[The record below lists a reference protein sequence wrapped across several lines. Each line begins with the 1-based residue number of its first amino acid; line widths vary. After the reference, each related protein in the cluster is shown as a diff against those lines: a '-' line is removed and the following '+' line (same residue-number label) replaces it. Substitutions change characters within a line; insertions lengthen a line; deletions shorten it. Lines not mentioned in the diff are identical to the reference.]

1 MRAIVGGWS
10 VDTVYSFYSGQ
21 FLTPAWSGP
30 DPTGTAYTTG
40 TTPATVT
47 IRPNYLHDT
56 NLPVDQRTVSRWF
69 DVSAFA
75 APTPG
80 SFGSAAKGVIKGPGL
95 NQWDAGIAKNIVF
108 LETGEPALG
117 NDRDELL
124 QSPGLVKSGDE
135 HLGSQPGWSD
145 QRRRR
150 VSLARPAR
158 RAGVPHG
165 NSPGILDPRSR
176 KRGAELARVLSGV
189 RPARRQVSRP
199 HSVCYLTAIRFGG
212 SP

>member
-10 VDTVYSFYSGQ
+10 IDTVYSFYSGQ
-21 FLTPAWSGP
+21 FLTPACSGP
-30 DPTGTAYTTG
+30 DPTGTTYTTG

-108 LETGEPALG
+108 LERVNLRWEMTATNFFNHPAWSNPATNIADLSQAG
-117 NDRDELL
+117 
-124 QSPGLVKSGDE
+124 VISGAA
-135 HLGSQPGWSD
+135 GSHSLDQPG
-145 QRRRR
+145 
-150 VSLARPAR
+150 ARAFR
-158 RAGVPHG
+158 M
-165 NSPGILDPRSR
+165 GIRL
-176 KRGAELARVLSGV
+176 E
-189 RPARRQVSRP
+189 
-199 HSVCYLTAIRFGG
+199 F
-212 SP
+212 

>member
-10 VDTVYSFYSGQ
+10 IDTVYSFYSGQ

-30 DPTGTAYTTG
+30 DPTGTTYTTG

-95 NQWDAGIAKNIVF
+95 NQWDAGIAKKYRF
-108 LETGEPALG
+108 SGAGEPALG
-117 NDRDELL
+117 DDGDELL
-124 QSPGLVKSGDE
+124 QSPGLVKSSDE
-135 HLGSQPGWSD
+135 HRGSQPGWSD

-150 VSLARPAR
+150 LALARPAR
-158 RAGVPHG
+158 RARVPHG
-165 NSPGILDPRSR
+165 HSPGVLELRSR
-176 KRGAELARVLSGV
+176 GRGAEPARAS
-189 RPARRQVSRP
+189 ARRQVLRP
-199 HSVCYLTAIRFGG
+199 HSVCYLTAIQFGG